1 MLWLVAFAECKAFSD
16 KRGSF
21 DVDGFRIV
29 KLEQMYQEVIL
40 DHYREKHGSGLRDP
54 FDTQVEHVN
63 PTCGDEIML
72 RVSLSDGGESV
83 ADVSYDAVGCSISQA
98 AASVMHDLVR
108 GRSVSDFTRAHELF
122 VGLMHGN
129 AIPESDGDFMGD
141 AEVFAGVG
149 QYPARVKCALLPWM
163 AAKDAIAQSLGKTY
177 PQ

>member
-1 MLWLVAFAECKAFSD
+1 MRWSVAFAGYKASSG
-16 KRGSF
+16 KRQSN
-21 DVDGFRIV
+21 DEDGLRIV

-72 RVSLSDGGESV
+72 RVSLSEGGEGV

-108 GRSVSDFTRAHELF
+108 GKSVAEFTRAHELF
-122 VGLMHGN
+122 LGLMHGN
-129 AIPESDGDFMGD
+129 PIPEADGDFMGD

-163 AAKDAIAQSLGKTY
+163 AAKDAIAQSLGKT
-177 PQ
+177 QT